1 MIISKSFLTFI
12 IVGAIT
18 ALIDI
23 GLMQLLIWVG
33 VYYLVAATL
42 GFFVGLLANFSL
54 HTRVTFGAEYSH
66 SVLVRFVTVV
76 FINYFTT
83 LLIVHLFQITLN
95 EPLLGKLISLP
106 VVAVNGFF
114 LSKNWVYK

>member
-1 MIISKSFLTFI
+1 MV
-12 IVGAIT
+12 VGAAT

-23 GLMQLLIWVG
+23 GLMQLLIWLG
-33 VYYLVAATL
+33 IYYILAATL

-54 HTRVTFGAEYSH
+54 HTYVTFGAGYSH
-66 SVLVRFVTVV
+66 SVFVRYGIVV
-76 FINYFTT
+76 FINYSIT
-83 LLIVHLFQITLN
+83 LLVVHLFHIMLN